1 MEGNQALNRGN
12 TRANWH
18 QPLRRVFTKSVALA
32 IGLGWLAMPAMA
44 QETECARVKIE
55 IKQELTL
62 ERQAFDAEMKINNT
76 TDAGVVENVRVE
88 VKVTEEDGTPV
99 AITSDPNNLSAKFF
113 IRLSNTQNISD
124 VNGTGSVSAQ
134 STAVM
139 NWLLIPA
146 PGSAGSNPQGKKY
159 LVGARLTYRFGGE
172 DTVLDV
178 TPDVITVKPLPLL
191 TLDYFLPEDVWGD
204 DPLTAAIEP
213 IEPFTLGVRV
223 HNTGQAVAR
232 NLKID
237 SAQPQIV
244 ENNQGLLINF
254 LLTGSYLD
262 DAPVQNSLLINFGDI
277 PPQTAKMGRWVM
289 ETSLAGK
296 FVEFTAQFSHADE
309 LGGALT
315 SIMQATNAHFLIRDV
330 RVDLPGRDTV
340 RDFLARDGDVI
351 RLYESDGPDT
361 IVTNQTALATLTA
374 TGGAGTTANFALS
387 MPPTAGFVYVRLPD
401 PYGGT
406 KALGRVLRSDA
417 KEILSENVW
426 LSKTRNQDTQQIEYW
441 INLLD
446 ANSTG
451 QYTTEFQEPPVQA
464 LPPVIQFV
472 ANRVTD
478 EGVPVS
484 FLVEASSPQGA
495 PLVLT
500 AAPLPSG
507 ATFTQQ
513 PANPATPGLATAVF
527 NWTPPQG
534 SAGTYVI
541 VYTASDGVLSATRTA
556 TIQVNSENTPAP
568 GPGVPTIVAPL
579 AGTQVT
585 SLRPTLSVM
594 TSTQQNDPTT
604 QVQYEVFADAAETQM
619 VVTSTVARAPSIG
632 GVAQPTTWQVPE
644 DLNDN
649 TRYWWRARSFDGTV
663 YSAWVNGR
671 FRVNTFNDPP
681 DAFNLTSPTPGSEVS
696 TLTPVL
702 SWTNSFDRDE
712 DVITYSVQVYSNAA
726 LSELVTQVADLPA
739 DPSGSTSWTVGVDL
753 TNHAQYYWRVV
764 ARDAHGATTQT
775 AARSFTV
782 NTGNVAPTA
791 PVLLSPP
798 IGGQSTSPNTILSI
812 QNSTDADDD
821 LITYVF
827 EVDSVNT
834 FDSADKR
841 SSGQVI
847 ASGSGQTHWTTPT
860 LVENQHYWWRVKAQD
875 GRAESAW
882 VMGDFVLNAVNEP
895 PPVPTINNPGDGAWT
910 ETLQP
915 SLLVH
920 PVTDPD
926 GDTVRYGFQ
935 VFSDAALTQLVT
947 QGESPNTGWIVTP
960 ALTDTTIYYWRARA
974 IDALN
979 VASEWTAPSV
989 LHVSTA
995 PYVPPSITMLSPSA
1009 ATQGELVGTRRVV
1022 RVAWESN
1029 DPNIP
1034 PTVSLYHSTDRTTF
1048 NGQPIVS
1055 GIPAQVGVQTGHYD
1069 WDVTNLPVGT
1079 HYVYAVVY
1087 DARGSAQ
1094 AYAPGAVVVRPAQ
1107 QSGSLVQRLPD
1118 VVRITTERGK
1128 SVKIAMRL
1136 GSAPSSAV
1144 VVPLSS
1150 SRPSEGVVEP
1160 AALTFT
1166 PENWNLMQEA
1176 TVTGV
1181 SDCAPDPITEY
1192 QINVGLVDSLDP
1204 NYFGITGQ
1212 PYRMV
1217 NIDGGRTELSSTD
1230 NPNVFMCGTE
1240 RLSETR
1246 INAWTW
1252 EYTLRSDVNNM
1263 GPDAGRIEARLVGV
1277 PPGVTVV
1284 EPLLVFGAVSQYG
1297 MGHTNDTVTIRSPI
1311 RLSASV
1317 IRTALGFRWQIR
1329 IINP

>member
-1 MEGNQALNRGN
+1 MEGNQQLKREN
-12 TRANWH
+12 TCSSWR
-18 QPLRRVFTKSVALA
+18 QPLRRLFTKSVGLA
-32 IGLGWLAMPAMA
+32 MGLAWLAMPAQA
-44 QETECARVKIE
+44 QETVCARVKIE

-146 PGSAGSNPQGKKY
+146 PGSAGINPQGKKY

-204 DPLTAAIEP
+204 DPLTDPIEP

-237 SAQPQIV
+237 SAQPRIV

-277 PPQTAKMGRWVM
+277 APQSAKMGRWVM

-296 FVEFTAQFSHADE
+296 FVEFTAKFTHADE

-361 IVTNQTALATLTA
+361 IVTDQTALATLSA
-374 TGGAGTTANFALS
+374 TGGSGETANFALS
-387 MPPTAGFVYVRLPD
+387 MPPTAGFVYVRLRD
-401 PYGGT
+401 PYNGT

-426 LSKTRNQDTQQIEYW
+426 LSKTRNRDTRQTEYW

-451 QYTTEFQEPPVQA
+451 EYTTEFQAPPVQA

-478 EGVPVS
+478 ELSPVS

-568 GPGVPTIVAPL
+568 GPGVPVIVSPL

-594 TSTQQNDPTT
+594 TSTQQNDPAT

-619 VVTSTVARAPSIG
+619 VVTSTVAKAPRIG
-632 GVAQPTTWQVPE
+632 GVAQPTTWQVPD
-644 DLNDN
+644 DLSDN
-649 TRYWWRARSFDGTV
+649 TNYWWRARSFDGTV

-702 SWTNSFDRDE
+702 SWTNSTDRDE
-712 DVITYSVQVYSNAA
+712 DVITYSVRVYSNAA
-726 LSELVTQVADLPA
+726 LSELVTQVEGLPA
-739 DPSGSTSWTVGVDL
+739 DASGSTSWAVGVEL
-753 TNHAQYYWRVV
+753 NNHARYYWRVV
-764 ARDAHGATTQT
+764 ARDTHGATTQT

-798 IGGQSTSPNTILSI
+798 VGGQSTSPNTTLSI

-827 EVDSVNT
+827 EVDTVNT

-860 LVENQHYWWRVKAQD
+860 LVENQRYWWRVKAQD

-882 VMGDFVLNAVNEP
+882 VMGDFVLNAVNER

-915 SLLVH
+915 SLLIH
-920 PVTDPD
+920 AVTDPD

-935 VFSDAALTQLVT
+935 VFRDAALTQLVT

-960 ALTDTTIYYWRARA
+960 ALTDRSIYYWRARA

-979 VASEWTAPSV
+979 EASEWSAASV

-1009 ATQGELVGTRRVV
+1009 ATQGELVGERRVV

-1055 GIPAQVGVQTGHYD
+1055 GIPAQAGVQAGHYD

-1087 DARGSAQ
+1087 DAKGSAQ
-1094 AYAPGAVVVRPAQ
+1094 AYAPGAVVVRPAEQ
-1107 QSGSLVQRLPD
+1107 TGSIVQRRPD
-1118 VVRITTERGK
+1118 RVRVTTEKGK

-1136 GSAPSSAV
+1136 GSAPTSDV

-1160 AALTFT
+1160 ASLTFT
-1166 PENWNLMQEA
+1166 PENWNVMQEA

-1181 SDCAPDPITEY
+1181 SDCAPDPTTEY

-1204 NYFGITGQ
+1204 NYFGIAGE
-1212 PYRMV
+1212 PFLMENREKGPE
-1217 NIDGGRTELSSTD
+1217 NRSTTD
-1230 NPNVFMCGTE
+1230 HPNVYMCGITVVSE
-1240 RLSETR
+1240 RQVSKK
-1246 INAWTW
+1246 IW
-1252 EYTLRSDVNNM
+1252 EYVLRAEVNNM
-1263 GPDAGRIEARLVGV
+1263 GPDAGRIDTSLIGY
-1277 PPGVTVV
+1277 PPKVYPIEIV
-1284 EPLLVFGAVSQYG
+1284 LRFGAVSQYAVG
-1297 MGHTNDTVTIRSPI
+1297 RTNDTVTIQSEGKLKP
-1311 RLSASV
+1311 SV
-1317 IRTALGFRWQIR
+1317 INTGEGFRWHVR
-1329 IINP
+1329 ITNP